1 MPRKKSP
8 ARLYLD
14 RKRGQWVIRD
24 GQSFHRTGCSEEQ
37 RERAE
42 RVLESYLGQRHKPE
56 GGPSPLITD
65 VLLVYA
71 QEHLPHTKS
80 AGNAVYNI
88 ANLAGGFGGLRLSDI
103 SARTCRAYARERSDS
118 AARRDLE
125 TLRAAVRYYARE
137 HGPLGSVPS
146 IVLPPKA
153 EPRSRWLS
161 KTEAALLLKAARRTE
176 HLRRFIL
183 LGLYTGTRSG
193 NLLRLKWDQIDLS
206 AGVMA
211 RVASGEA
218 QDAKKRAPAVR
229 LGRRII
235 SHLRRWLRRDRA
247 MGVEYV
253 CHYEGA
259 PIKKLRRSWA
269 AAIERAGL
277 GPDVTPHTLRHTRA
291 TWLMQAGIDPWE
303 AAGHLGMTVETLE
316 RTYGHHHPSFQQR
329 AAEV

>member
-1 MPRKKSP
+1 LASRKS
-8 ARLYLD
+8 
-14 RKRGQWVIRD
+14 Q
-24 GQSFHRTGCSEEQ
+24 
-37 RERAE
+37 
-42 RVLESYLGQRHKPE
+42 
-56 GGPSPLITD
+56 
-65 VLLVYA
+65 
-71 QEHLPHTKS
+71 HL
-80 AGNAVYNI
+80 A
-88 ANLAGGFGGLRLSDI
+88 
-103 SARTCRAYARERSDS
+103 
-118 AARRDLE
+118 
-125 TLRAAVRYYARE
+125 
-137 HGPLGSVPS
+137 
-146 IVLPPKA
+146 
-153 EPRSRWLS
+153 
-161 KTEAALLLKAARRTE
+161 
-176 HLRRFIL
+176 RFIL

>member
-24 GQSFHRTGCSEEQ
+24 GQSFHRTGCSENQ
-37 RERAE
+37 LERAQ

-56 GGPSPLITD
+56 GGPDPLITD

-71 QEHLPHTKS
+71 QEHVPHTK
-80 AGNAVYNI
+80 AQQNTLYNI
-88 ANLAGGFGGLRLSDI
+88 NSLAGWFGGHTLSNINARVCRDYAGTRP
-103 SARTCRAYARERSDS
+103 SA

-125 TLRAAVRYYARE
+125 TLRAAVRYYCRE
-137 HGPLGSVPS
+137 RGATAPN
-146 IVLPPKA
+146 IVLPAK
-153 EPRSRWLS
+153 PRPRDRWLTRS
-161 KTEAALLLKAARRTE
+161 EAAQLLRASRSS

-183 LGLYTGTRSG
+183 LGIYTGSRSG
-193 NLLRLKWDQIDLS
+193 NILRLQWPQIDLS

-218 QDAKKRAPAVR
+218 VDAKKRAPVVR
-229 LGRRII
+229 LGKRILA
-235 SHLRRWLRRDRA
+235 HLRRWKRLDA
-247 MGVEYV
+247 GTVSYL
-253 CHYEGA
+253 CHYEGR
-259 PIKKLRRSWA
+259 PVRKLRRSWA
-269 AAIERAGL
+269 AAVKRAGL
-277 GPDVTPHTLRHTRA
+277 GPDVTPHVLRHTRA
-291 TWLMQAGIDPWE
+291 TWLMRAGVDPWE

-316 RTYGHHHPSFQQR
+316 RTYGHHHPSFQEK